1 MRSFCK
7 QLTDN
12 TATQLRCC
20 DSYFYTPFCSS
31 LLCNSGYLNLLH
43 TDGGLLVPDGRDAR
57 KRFEELEETL
67 RVLEEEKASSVSLK
81 RGGSDCDI
89 SR

>member
-1 MRSFCK
+1 M
-7 QLTDN
+7 
-12 TATQLRCC
+12 
-20 DSYFYTPFCSS
+20 
-31 LLCNSGYLNLLH
+31 
-43 TDGGLLVPDGRDAR
+43 PDGRDAR